1 MEYNSKEL
9 TDSIYKL
16 NDTLERKL
24 EIWRIFLNAV
34 ISGIGTAV
42 GAALI
47 GAIVVG
53 VIASNLDR
61 VPILRDI
68 LPDNI
73 EKYIEES
80 SND

>member
-1 MEYNSKEL
+1 MEYNSEGL
-9 TDSIYKL
+9 TDSINKL